1 MITDLLFERAQRL
14 RLHGLIENWDEIQ
27 DKQWLAL
34 FLQWEESARHKRSL
48 SGVEALHILK
58 NLNHLP
64 NLIGDG
70 LLYVIVMLLKDGCAW
85 ILSKMPSIQF
95 FVVLMVLA
103 RA

>member
-14 RLHGLIENWDEIQ
+14 RLHGLKTGMKFKTNNGLRCFFNG
-27 DKQWLAL
+27 KKAL
-34 FLQWEESARHKRSL
+34 DINGAW